1 MFQISNTSQEGGR
14 PTRPARSTRSYSL
27 DLCNLSMG
35 ITGLLKELKP
45 VTEKRNIKEYRNR
58 RIAIDGY
65 AWLHKA
71 VFGCCVEL
79 ATGVESTKWISYCLR
94 LIDMLL
100 DNQIVVHM
108 VFDGANLPAKDGVEK
123 VRAESRKKALE
134 SGLKLLNSDNKS
146 DRDLARRHL
155 VGAVDVTP
163 FMAGQLIKVLRE
175 QRQQVLSSFPFL
187 QWTPWMQ
194 LKFLLWSFQSTYLM
208 DCSSPRCFALLH
220 LMRRMPSFPIS
231 VQKDTWMPSLQKI
244 LT

>member
-1 MFQISNTSQEGGR
+1 MHHTYGFKSNIDDTQNRSVYVCALTSDLNLGIWESGNLAGQHEQFRRR
-14 PTRPARSTRSYSL
+14 PTRPSQQLRRSYQL
-27 DLCNLSMG
+27 NFCDLSMG

-94 LIDMLL
+94 LVDMLL
-100 DNQIVVHM
+100 DNEILVHM

-134 SGLKLLNSDNKS
+134 SGLKLLSSDNKS

-163 FMAGQLIKVLRE
+163 FMAGQLIQALRE
-175 QRQQVLSSFPFL
+175 QRPQVI
-187 QWTPWMQ
+187 
-194 LKFLLWSFQSTYLM
+194 
-208 DCSSPRCFALLH
+208 SSPLL
-220 LMRRMPSFPIS
+220 LCNRRHGCS
-231 VQKDTWMPSLQKI
+231 
-244 LT
+244 